1 MAKESLIKEVVG
13 RCNKITDRNQIMENA
28 DNDEEDKHKIY
39 RKFNCNGQF
48 QRLSSL
54 VSNSQFNEQRKCK
67 KHGEN
72 FRWARAIMEKTR
84 RSVEDRF
91 TTGAG
96 CEVTITNA
104 AGV

>member
-1 MAKESLIKEVVG
+1 MMKRINTKFIVSLIVTGNFKGYRHLSPTVNSTNNESV
-13 RCNKITDRNQIMENA
+13 RNMVRIS
-28 DNDEEDKHKIY
+28 D
-39 RKFNCNGQF
+39 G
-48 QRLSSL
+48 L
-54 VSNSQFNEQRKCK
+54 
-67 KHGEN
+67 
-72 FRWARAIMEKTR
+72 AIMEKTR